1 MPEVNV
7 ITRIDVN
14 EYVEVDIE
22 EILDDCSDEEIKTV
36 IQWLKTNEH
45 VKVEDIV
52 SHDLSYSEENFYKS
66 VEKLSGLYYS
76 LTSEDC
82 ETLDRILKKY

>member
-7 ITRIDVN
+7 ITTIDVD
-14 EYVEVDIE
+14 EYVDVDIE
-22 EILDDCSDEEIKTV
+22 YILGYCSDEEIKTV
-36 IQWLKTNEH
+36 IKWLKTNEYI
-45 VKVEDIV
+45 KKEDIV

-76 LTSEDC
+76 LTSDDC
-82 ETLDRILKKY
+82 EALDRILKKY